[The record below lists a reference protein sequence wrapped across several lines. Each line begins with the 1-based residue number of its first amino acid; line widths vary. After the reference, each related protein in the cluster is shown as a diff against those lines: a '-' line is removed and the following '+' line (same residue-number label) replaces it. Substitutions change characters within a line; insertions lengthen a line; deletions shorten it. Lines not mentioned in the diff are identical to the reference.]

1 MQLNYKRLG
10 EGKPLLILH
19 GLFGS
24 LDNWITLAKQFATQ
38 YEVFLIDQRNHG
50 RSPHSDEFNYSLMAE
65 DLNEFIDTHQIQ
77 NPILLGHSMGGK
89 AVMQFAVNYPNGFDK
104 MIVVDISPRAYPVHH
119 YQIFEGLNSLNLSSF
134 KSRTEAD
141 QALGKHIENFAVRQF
156 LLKNMYRTKEK
167 TFAWRMNLPVVE
179 ETIEL
184 IADEITYE
192 KPIKNPV
199 LFVRGTKSFYLG
211 EEDKIL
217 TKQMFPNSKMIDIEA
232 GHWIHAEKPR
242 ELLEEITHFLT

>member
-10 EGKPLLILH
+10 EGKPLIILH

-24 LDNWITLAKQFATQ
+24 LDNWVTLAKQLATK
-38 YEVFLIDQRNHG
+38 YEVFLLDQRNHG
-50 RSPHSDEFNYSLMAE
+50 RSPHSTDFDYSLMAD
-65 DLNEFIDTHQIQ
+65 DLKEFIATHQIQ

-89 AVMQFAVNYPNGFDK
+89 AVMQFAVKYPNDFDK

-119 YQIFEGLNSLNLSSF
+119 YQIFEGLNSLNLASF

-141 QALGKHIENFAVRQF
+141 QALAKHIDIFAIRQF

-167 TFAWRMNLPVVE
+167 TFAWRMNLPILE
-179 ETIEL
+179 KTIEI
-184 IADEITYE
+184 IADEITYQNPIE
-192 KPIKNPV
+192 KPV
-199 LFVRGTKSFYLG
+199 LFIRGTKSFYLG
-211 EEDKIL
+211 SEDEMI
-217 TKQMFPNSKMIDIEA
+217 TKKMFPNSKIVNIEA

-242 ELLEEITHFLT
+242 ELLEEINNFLN